1 MKNPPFPYS
10 VRITRDVASSDP
22 FVDAKEPKT
31 LVYDGVCDF
40 ENNRYPVYKDGVQV
54 GKYKLYLPDNS
65 TPVDI
70 GDEIELNLL
79 GRVIKGNAVDF
90 TPTNFG
96 LTITW
101 DSSKN

>member
-1 MKNPPFPYS
+1 MKNPPFPHS

-22 FVDAKEPKT
+22 FVDAEEPKT
-31 LVYDGVCDF
+31 LIYDGVCDF
-40 ENNRYPVYKDGVQV
+40 ENNRFPVYKDGVQV

-65 TPVDI
+65 VSVEISDK
-70 GDEIELNLL
+70 IELNLR
-79 GRVIKGNAVDF
+79 GRVIEGNVLEF